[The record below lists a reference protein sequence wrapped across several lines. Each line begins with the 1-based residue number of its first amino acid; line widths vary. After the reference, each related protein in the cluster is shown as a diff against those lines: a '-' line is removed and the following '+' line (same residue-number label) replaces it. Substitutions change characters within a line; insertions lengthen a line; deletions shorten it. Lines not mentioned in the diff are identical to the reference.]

1 VIAFKR
7 HDSGLLNG
15 LLGRREARSYSGAQ
29 GGAIRGQ
36 LQKAG
41 YYRMSQMPIANEFNN
56 ASVGLPGILRTRT
69 TPDGAC
75 RTSTLRFSGVCNV
88 KVSLIVPVFNE
99 EQAISLF
106 HQAVRRELK
115 LDRCEV
121 EIVFINDG
129 STDQTAEQAKAL
141 AQVDEQVLL
150 INFSRNFG
158 KEPALFAGLEYATG
172 DAVIPMDVDL
182 QDPISVI
189 PQLIAEWQKGADV
202 VLAKRRN
209 RASDSYLKRH
219 SAAMFYHLLNRIAYT
234 RIEENVGDFRLM
246 DRKVVNVIRALP
258 EHQLFMKGVLSWA
271 GFTSVVVE
279 YERAGRVAGSSKF
292 NGWKLWNLALEGI
305 TSFSTVP
312 LRLWTYIG
320 GGISIFAVLYA
331 VYMVLDKIFFG
342 NNVPGY
348 PSLMTAILFLGGVQ
362 LIGIGILGEY
372 VGRIYIEAK
381 HRPRYVVKDVI
392 GGKDRIGL

>member
-1 VIAFKR
+1 
-7 HDSGLLNG
+7 
-15 LLGRREARSYSGAQ
+15 
-29 GGAIRGQ
+29 
-36 LQKAG
+36 
-41 YYRMSQMPIANEFNN
+41 M
-56 ASVGLPGILRTRT
+56 
-69 TPDGAC
+69 
-75 RTSTLRFSGVCNV
+75 

-106 HQAVRRELK
+106 YQAVRRELK
-115 LDRCEV
+115 LDPYEV

-141 AQVDEQVLL
+141 AQADDQVLL

-189 PQLIAEWQKGADV
+189 PRLIAEWQKGADV
-202 VLAKRRN
+202 VLAKRRD

-219 SAAMFYHLLNRIAYT
+219 SAAMFYHLLNRISYT

-271 GFTSVVVE
+271 GFTTVVVE
-279 YERAGRVAGSSKF
+279 YERARRVAGSSKF
-292 NGWKLWNLALEGI
+292 NGWRLWNLALEGI

-312 LRLWTYIG
+312 LRLWTYVG

-331 VYMVLDKIFFG
+331 VYMVMDKIFFG
-342 NNVPGY
+342 NSVPGY

-381 HRPRYVVKDVI
+381 HRPRYVIKDVI
-392 GGKDRIGL
+392 GGKDRVGL

>member
-1 VIAFKR
+1 
-7 HDSGLLNG
+7 
-15 LLGRREARSYSGAQ
+15 
-29 GGAIRGQ
+29 
-36 LQKAG
+36 
-41 YYRMSQMPIANEFNN
+41 M
-56 ASVGLPGILRTRT
+56 
-69 TPDGAC
+69 
-75 RTSTLRFSGVCNV
+75 

-99 EQAISLF
+99 EQAINLF
-106 HQAVRRELK
+106 YQAIRRELS
-115 LDRCEV
+115 LPEYEI

-129 STDQTAEQAKAL
+129 SSDQTAEQAKAL
-141 AQVDEQVLL
+141 ALADDNVLV

-158 KEPALFAGLEYATG
+158 KEPALFAGIEYASG

-189 PQLIAEWQKGADV
+189 PLLIREWRNGADV
-202 VLAKRRN
+202 VLAKRRD
-209 RASDSYLKRH
+209 RTADSYLKRH
-219 SAAMFYHLLNRIAYT
+219 AASMFYHLINRIAYT

-271 GFTSVVVE
+271 GFNTVVVE
-279 YERAGRVAGSSKF
+279 YERAQRVAGSSKF

-320 GGISIFAVLYA
+320 SGISLFAILYA
-331 VYMVLDKIFFG
+331 IYMVLDKVFFG
-342 NNVPGY
+342 NSVPGY

-392 GGKDRIGL
+392 GGKNRLGL

>member
-1 VIAFKR
+1 MKI
-7 HDSGLLNG
+7 
-15 LLGRREARSYSGAQ
+15 
-29 GGAIRGQ
+29 
-36 LQKAG
+36 
-41 YYRMSQMPIANEFNN
+41 
-56 ASVGLPGILRTRT
+56 
-69 TPDGAC
+69 
-75 RTSTLRFSGVCNV
+75 
-88 KVSLIVPVFNE
+88 SLIVPVFNE
-99 EQAISLF
+99 EQAIGLF
-106 HQAVRRELK
+106 YQAVRREL
-115 LDRCEV
+115 RFEQGEV

-129 STDQTAEQAKAL
+129 SSDRTAEEVKAL
-141 AQVDEQVLL
+141 AQMDDQVLL

-158 KEPALFAGLEYATG
+158 KEPALFAGLEHASG

-189 PQLIAEWQKGADV
+189 PRLIEEWQKGADV
-202 VLAKRRN
+202 VLAKRR
-209 RASDSYLKRH
+209 RRTADSFLRRS
-219 SAAMFYHLLNRIAYT
+219 SAALFYHLLNRIAYT

-246 DRKVVNVIRALP
+246 DRKVVDVIRTLP

-271 GFTSVVVE
+271 GFTTVVVE
-279 YERAGRVAGSSKF
+279 YERAGRVAGKSKF

-342 NNVPGY
+342 NSVPGY

-381 HRPRYVVKDVI
+381 HRPRYVIKDVI
-392 GGKDRIGL
+392 GGKDRLGL

>member
-1 VIAFKR
+1 MKI
-7 HDSGLLNG
+7 
-15 LLGRREARSYSGAQ
+15 
-29 GGAIRGQ
+29 
-36 LQKAG
+36 
-41 YYRMSQMPIANEFNN
+41 
-56 ASVGLPGILRTRT
+56 
-69 TPDGAC
+69 
-75 RTSTLRFSGVCNV
+75 
-88 KVSLIVPVFNE
+88 SLIVPVLNE
-99 EQAISLF
+99 EQAIGLF
-106 HQAVRRELK
+106 YQAVRREL
-115 LDRCEV
+115 RFEQGEV

-129 STDQTAEQAKAL
+129 SSDRTADEVKAL

-158 KEPALFAGLEYATG
+158 KEPALFAGLEHASG

-189 PQLIAEWQKGADV
+189 PRLIEEWQKGADV
-202 VLAKRRN
+202 VLAKRR
-209 RASDSYLKRH
+209 RRTADSYLRRC
-219 SAAMFYHLLNRIAYT
+219 SAALFYHLLNRIADT

-246 DRKVVNVIRALP
+246 DRKVVDVIRTLP

-271 GFTSVVVE
+271 GFTTVVVE
-279 YERAGRVAGSSKF
+279 YERAGRVAGNSKF

-312 LRLWTYIG
+312 LRLWTYVG
-320 GGISIFAVLYA
+320 GSISIFAVLYA

-342 NNVPGY
+342 NSVPGY

-381 HRPRYVVKDVI
+381 HRPRYVIKDVI
-392 GGKDRIGL
+392 GGKDRLGL

>member
-1 VIAFKR
+1 MKI
-7 HDSGLLNG
+7 
-15 LLGRREARSYSGAQ
+15 
-29 GGAIRGQ
+29 
-36 LQKAG
+36 
-41 YYRMSQMPIANEFNN
+41 
-56 ASVGLPGILRTRT
+56 
-69 TPDGAC
+69 
-75 RTSTLRFSGVCNV
+75 
-88 KVSLIVPVFNE
+88 SLIVPVFNE
-99 EQAISLF
+99 EQAINLF
-106 HQAVRRELK
+106 YQAVRREL
-115 LDRCEV
+115 RFEQGEV

-129 STDQTAEQAKAL
+129 SSDRTAEEVKAL
-141 AQVDEQVLL
+141 AQMDEQVLL

-158 KEPALFAGLEYATG
+158 KEPALFAGLEHATG

-182 QDPISVI
+182 QDPINVI
-189 PQLIAEWQKGADV
+189 PRLIEEWQKGADV
-202 VLAKRRN
+202 VLAKRRG
-209 RASDSYLKRH
+209 RTADSYLRRC
-219 SAAMFYHLLNRIAYT
+219 SAALFYHLLNRIAYT

-246 DRKVVNVIRALP
+246 DRKVVNVIRTLP

-271 GFTSVVVE
+271 GFTTVVVE
-279 YERAGRVAGSSKF
+279 YERAERVAGKSKF

-312 LRLWTYIG
+312 LRLWTYVG

-372 VGRIYIEAK
+372 IGRIYIEAK
-381 HRPRYVVKDVI
+381 HRPRYVIKDVI
-392 GGKDRIGL
+392 GGKDRLGL